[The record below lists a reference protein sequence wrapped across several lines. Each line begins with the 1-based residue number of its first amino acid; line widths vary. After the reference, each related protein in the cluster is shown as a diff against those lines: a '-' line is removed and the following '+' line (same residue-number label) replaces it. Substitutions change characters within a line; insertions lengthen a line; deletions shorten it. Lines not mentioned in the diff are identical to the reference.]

1 MLHQDMIAASDENR
15 RGGDIT
21 SVFLTECHLKLSAL
35 YHTAY
40 PPIIIHRV
48 EECIF
53 FKKNFHFKKNVY
65 FCIWNDSRIVGQ
77 KAEDF

>member
-1 MLHQDMIAASDENR
+1 MLHQGTVAASNDSR

-21 SVFLTECHLKLSAL
+21 SRFLPERHLKLVL
-35 YHTAY
+35 YTMTAY

-53 FKKNFHFKKNVY
+53 FKKNLKNKKNVY
-65 FCIWNDSRIVGQ
+65 FCIRNDSRIVGQ

>member
-1 MLHQDMIAASDENR
+1 MLHQDMIAASDESR
-15 RGGDIT
+15 HGGGIT
-21 SVFLTECHLKLSAL
+21 SRFLPERHLKLSAL

-53 FKKNFHFKKNVY
+53 FKKNFHIKKNVY
-65 FCIWNDSRIVGQ
+65 FCIRNDSRIVGQ
-77 KAEDF
+77 EVEDF